1 MIRVRC
7 SGNASF
13 GLAQWCSVGSNPV
26 ERWPERNK
34 QTEAVGRTAQPP
46 THRSNAGL
54 HQARE
59 LQYQHNGGRETAWEK
74 LGSNAQRVLRSR
86 VGGEIIEWWA
96 SLNSDGKCHAVALG
110 TAGLCEA
117 DPLTTRDGKRAHRI
131 KTVPFM
137 PDSLTSLTWRQ
148 TVDSGTPDRDSTGS
162 QETTTPPLAS
172 YLSDEF
178 CGFLGNLPARAQ
190 EMIQEPYTPQ
200 RDLVGGYYSQIDSD
214 LSGTAW
220 SFWCYLADNQILT
233 FCSGSKVT
241 QRAASPGRASWKM
254 TCYRAFLS

>member
-1 MIRVRC
+1 V
-7 SGNASF
+7 A
-13 GLAQWCSVGSNPV
+13 
-26 ERWPERNK
+26 RN
-34 QTEAVGRTAQPP
+34 AQPLA
-46 THRSNAGL
+46 HRRNAAL

-74 LGSNAQRVLRSR
+74 LGSNAQRVLQSR

-117 DPLTTRDGKRAHRI
+117 DPFTTQDGKRAHRI
-131 KTVPFM
+131 KTVPFV

-148 TVDSGTPDRDSTGS
+148 TEDSSPPEGGSTGRE
-162 QETTTPPLAS
+162 ETTAPPLAS
-172 YLSDEF
+172 YLSGEF

-190 EMIQEPYTPQ
+190 EMIQEPYTP
-200 RDLVGGYYSQIDSD
+200 RPDLVGGYYSQIDSD
-214 LSGTAW
+214 PSETAW

-241 QRAASPGRASWKM
+241 QRAASLGRASWKM